1 MADMLGRW
9 RRTLTVLL
17 VLVGFGATTAQAQG
31 SAEGAEAFL
40 ADIGDRTIAVLAT
53 PDLSAED
60 LRSELEQ
67 IFVDTF
73 DTRTI
78 GRFVLGRY
86 WNDANDAQRE
96 EYLDLF
102 QALVVDTYARRFR
115 GYQGE
120 RFNLVGTRQINDTD
134 YLVTTQIFR
143 PNGGPAVNV
152 DWRVRASGDGYAVI
166 DVIVERVN
174 MTITYRNEFGAIIQ
188 RSGGN
193 IEGLL
198 DALRNRETDAG

>member
-1 MADMLGRW
+1 MAEMLARW

-17 VLVGFGATTAQAQG
+17 VLVGVGATGAQAQG
-31 SAEGAEAFL
+31 TAEGAEAFL
-40 ADIGDRTIAVLAT
+40 SEIGDRTIAVLAT
-53 PDLSAED
+53 PGLGPED
-60 LRSELEQ
+60 LRVQLEQ

-86 WNDANDAQRE
+86 WNDATEAQRE

-120 RFNLVGTRQINDTD
+120 RFNLVGTRQISDSD
-134 YLVTTQIFR
+134 YLITTQIFR

-152 DWRVRASGDGYAVI
+152 DWRIRASGNGYAVI

-174 MTITYRNEFGAIIQ
+174 MTITYRNEFGSIIQ

-198 DALRNRETDAG
+198 DALRNREVNAG